1 MPIVTVSGI
10 ILMGIDMLYLVNHAE
25 SDLGDSFHHGDLDPN
40 ISVEGIRE
48 IGPLSELFKS
58 RKLDL
63 IVTPSTERN
72 NSTSI
77 LLASLTKAH
86 IFVDEGLRTW
96 RMPALS
102 GVFHDKAEAVIKVYL
117 RHPDVKMPQGE
128 SANHFLARWKRTFSK
143 YQGMAKMSRF
153 NIAIICNSLNIQA
166 VAGHF
171 RTVDLSFDVEDAGAY
186 EVGPGLTL
194 KQLG

>member
-1 MPIVTVSGI
+1 
-10 ILMGIDMLYLVNHAE
+10 MLWLVNHAE
-25 SDLGDSFHHGDLDPN
+25 SDLGDNRHHGDLDPN
-40 ISVEGIRE
+40 ISTKGIAE
-48 IGPLSELFKS
+48 IGPLSQLFKS

-63 IVTPSTERN
+63 IVSPSTERN

-102 GVFHDKAEAVIKVYL
+102 GWLNDKAEAAIKTYL

-128 SANHFLARWKRTFSK
+128 SANHFLKRWKRTFSK
-143 YQGMAKMSRF
+143 YQGMSKMGGL
-153 NIAIICNSLNIQA
+153 NIALVCNSLSIQA
-166 VAGHF
+166 VAGRF
-171 RTVDLSFDVEDAGAY
+171 RTVDLSFKVEDAGAY
-186 EVGPGLTL
+186 EVGPSL
-194 KQLG
+194 QLRRLG

>member
-1 MPIVTVSGI
+1 MA
-10 ILMGIDMLYLVNHAE
+10 LYLIDHAQ
-25 SDLGDSFHHGDLDPN
+25 SDLGDNRHHGELDPN
-40 ISVEGIRE
+40 ISVKGIGE
-48 IGPLSELFKS
+48 IGPLSRLFKS

-77 LLASLTKAH
+77 LLASLTGAH

-102 GVFHDKAEAVIKVYL
+102 GMFHTKAETAIKTYL
-117 RHPDVKMPQGE
+117 RHSDVKVPQGE
-128 SANHFLARWKRTFSK
+128 SANHFLKRWKRTFSK
-143 YQGMAKMSRF
+143 YQGMSKMGGLG
-153 NIAIICNSLNIQA
+153 IALVTNSLSIQA
-166 VAGHF
+166 VAGRF
-171 RTVDLSFDVEDAGAY
+171 TTVDLSFDVEDAGAY

-194 KQLG
+194 KKL